1 VLGDSS
7 PLLPLLLVLLELR
20 GKDPLRR
27 CKEPLKPP
35 TPLLLPGSFRAEG
48 GATLK
53 LPRRCGDA
61 SAARLPRLG
70 LFGGGGGGNARLT
83 RFGGGNRCEAATVAA
98 VRT

>member
-7 PLLPLLLVLLELR
+7 LLLPLLLVLLELR
-20 GKDPLRR
+20 DKDPLRR
-27 CKEPLKPP
+27 CEEPLKPP

-61 SAARLPRLG
+61 SAARLPRFG
-70 LFGGGGGGNARLT
+70 LFGGCGGSARLT
-83 RFGGGNRCEAATVAA
+83 RFGGGNRCEAAAVAA